1 MQFSETPNYKKLQF
15 MLAKVILGENVAP
28 DLQFDW
34 SLVPDHVL
42 FKRVAL
48 HADEM
53 SGLENVDEIS
63 ASSDDPPS
71 VV

>member
-1 MQFSETPNYKKLQF
+1 

-34 SLVPDHVL
+34 SLVPDHIL
-42 FKRVAL
+42 FKKVAL
-48 HADEM
+48 HANEM
-53 SGLENVDEIS
+53 SGLDNVDERS
-63 ASSDDPPS
+63 ATSDDPQN